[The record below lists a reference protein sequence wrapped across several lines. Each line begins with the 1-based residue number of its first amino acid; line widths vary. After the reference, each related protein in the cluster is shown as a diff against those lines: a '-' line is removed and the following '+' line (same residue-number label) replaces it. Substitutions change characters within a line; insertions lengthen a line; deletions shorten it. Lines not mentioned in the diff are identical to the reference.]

1 MPPFITNL
9 LERIKTLSGKLDTTK
24 KIILGSAV
32 AVVIAAL
39 AIIGN
44 VSSEK
49 PNVVLF
55 KGMETKDFAA
65 VTSKL
70 SEMGFHYTTSGT
82 DTIYI
87 APDRREAAM
96 VALAQENLIPQGVH
110 GWELFD
116 IDKWSE
122 TQFEKDIKKQR
133 ALTGAIARTLEKVK
147 GVEKA
152 QVNIAF
158 PSEELFQEK
167 TEPVTAAVLLE
178 YKPGIEKLSV
188 KEIKGIETLV
198 ARSVPGLK
206 KENVTIAGPDGDVI
220 NDFDNEIDKQKA
232 ELKDVAEKLRIQEQQ
247 RTKLLADIRKSLT
260 KFYGEGIY
268 GDRFD
273 VVRLETKLRWDK
285 EELEKNEVEP
295 VVMTPDDPRT
305 PYSERVVKDSLE
317 VSSKTTTE
325 EFDGNGFTPEGPAGT
340 EPNIPPGYKDRDYQK
355 AKYVKKEEI
364 RNNKFNETHR
374 KIRKQPWELERV
386 NLAVLLDGKWERVGV
401 KPDQSGYERKYTPV
415 TDEEL
420 QKVTDVLKKSI
431 GFDIARGDQIS
442 VKHLQIDRSKQFEAE
457 DEELRAQIARR
468 KLLVGILITLI
479 ALAFAYVAYIFI
491 KREIERRRR
500 LREEELAARQA
511 MMRDAALRA
520 IEEEGVEV
528 ELSIEEQARRAM
540 IENAINLAKERPE
553 DVVQLL
559 RTWLSED

>member
-1 MPPFITNL
+1 MPPFVKNIL
-9 LERIKTLSGKLDTTK
+9 DRLKALSSKLDTTK

-32 AVVIAAL
+32 AVVVVAL
-39 AIIGN
+39 VIIGN

-49 PNVVLF
+49 SSVVLF
-55 KGMETKDFAA
+55 KGMDTKDFAS
-65 VTSKL
+65 VTTKL
-70 SEMGFHYTTSGT
+70 GEMGFHYTTSGT

-87 APDRREAAM
+87 SPDKKNAAM

-110 GWELFD
+110 GWDLFD

-133 ALTGAIARTLEKVK
+133 ALSGAIAATLKNVK

-152 QVNIAF
+152 QVNLAF
-158 PSEELFQEK
+158 PTEELFQEK
-167 TEPVTAAVLLE
+167 TEPVTAAILLE
-178 YKPGIEKLSV
+178 YKPGVEKLTL
-188 KEIKGIETLV
+188 KEIRGIENLV
-198 ARSVPGLK
+198 SRSVPGLK
-206 KENVTIAGPDGDVI
+206 KEHITIAGPDGETLNEPE
-220 NDFDNEIDKQKA
+220 NDSDREKS
-232 ELKDVAEKLRIQEQQ
+232 ELKNVEAKLRIQESQ

-260 KFYGEGIY
+260 KFYGEGVY
-268 GDRFD
+268 GDRYD
-273 VVRLETKLRWDK
+273 VVRLEAKLRWDK

-355 AKYVKKEEI
+355 AKYIKKEEI
-364 RNNKFNETHR
+364 KNNKFNETHR

-386 NLAVLLDGKWERVGV
+386 NLAVLLDGKWERLGV
-401 KPDQSGYERKYTPV
+401 KADQSGYDRKYLGV

-420 QKVTDVLKKSI
+420 LKVTDVLKKSI

-468 KLLVGILITLI
+468 KLLIGILITLI
-479 ALAFAYVAYIFI
+479 ALAIAYVAYIFI

>member
-1 MPPFITNL
+1 MPPFIKDML
-9 LERIKTLSGKLDTTK
+9 DRLKGLYGKLDTTK
-24 KIILGSAV
+24 KIILGSAL
-32 AVVIAAL
+32 AVVVVAL

-49 PNVVLF
+49 SSVVLF
-55 KGMETKDFAA
+55 KGMQTKDFAA
-65 VTSKL
+65 VTTKL
-70 SEMGFHYTTSGT
+70 GEMGFHYTTSGT
-82 DTIYI
+82 DTIYVS
-87 APDRREAAM
+87 PDKKSAAM
-96 VALAQENLIPQGVH
+96 VALAQENLIPQGIH
-110 GWELFD
+110 GWDLFD

-133 ALTGAIARTLEKVK
+133 ALSGAIASTLQNVK

-152 QVNIAF
+152 QVNLAF
-158 PSEELFQEK
+158 PAEELFQEK
-167 TEPVTAAVLLE
+167 TEPVTAAVLLD
-178 YKPGIEKLSV
+178 YKPGVEKLSV

-220 NDFDNEIDKQKA
+220 NDFDNDADKQKA
-232 ELKDVAEKLRIQEQQ
+232 EMKDVEAKFRMQEQQ

-260 KFYGEGIY
+260 KFYGEGVY
-268 GDRFD
+268 GDRYD

-317 VSSKTTTE
+317 VSSKKTTE
-325 EFDGNGFTPEGPAGT
+325 EFKGNGFTPEGPAGT

-355 AKYVKKEEI
+355 ADYLKTEEI
-364 RNNKFNETHR
+364 KNNKFNETHR
-374 KIRKQPWELERV
+374 KIKKQPWELERV
-386 NLAVLLDGKWERVGV
+386 NLAVLLDGKWERLGV
-401 KPDQSGYERKYTPV
+401 KADQSGYDRKYLGV
-415 TDEEL
+415 SDDEL
-420 QKVTDVLKKSI
+420 LKVTDVLKKSI
-431 GFDIARGDQIS
+431 GFDIARGDMIS

-457 DEELRAQIARR
+457 DEELRAQVARR
-468 KLLVGILITLI
+468 KLLIGILVTII
-479 ALAFAYVAYIFI
+479 ALAIAYVAYIFI

>member
-1 MPPFITNL
+1 MPPFVTNL
-9 LERIKTLSGKLDTTK
+9 IEKLKELNGKLDTTK
-24 KIILGSAV
+24 KIILGSAFV
-32 AVVIAAL
+32 AILVAL

-49 PNVVLF
+49 SHVVLF
-55 KGMETKDFAA
+55 KGMETKDFAS
-65 VTSKL
+65 VTNKL
-70 SEMGFHYTTSGT
+70 SEMGFSYTTSGT
-82 DTIYI
+82 DTIYV
-87 APDRREAAM
+87 AHDKKEAAL
-96 VALAQENLIPQGVH
+96 VAMAQEGLIPQGVH

-122 TQFEKDIKKQR
+122 TQFEKDVKKQR
-133 ALTGAIARTLEKVK
+133 ALSGAIARTLEKVK

-167 TEPVTAAVLLE
+167 TEPVTAAILLE
-178 YKPGIEKLSV
+178 YKPGVEKLSV

-206 KENVTIAGPDGDVI
+206 KENVTIAGPEGDVI
-220 NDFDNEIDKQKA
+220 NDFDNEADRQKA
-232 ELKDVAEKLRIQEQQ
+232 EMKDVTEKLKIQEQQ

-260 KFYGEGIY
+260 KFYGEGVY
-268 GDRFD
+268 GDRYD
-273 VVRLETKLRWDK
+273 VVRLEARLRWDK

-325 EFDGNGFTPEGPAGT
+325 EFNGNGFTPEGPAGT

-355 AKYVKKEEI
+355 AKYTKKEEI
-364 RNNKFNETHR
+364 KNNKFNETHR

-386 NLAVLLDGKWERVGV
+386 NLAVLLDGKWERTGV
-401 KPDQSGYERKYTPV
+401 KPDESGYLRKYAAV

-420 QKVTDVLKKSI
+420 LKVTDVLKKSI

-457 DEELRAQIARR
+457 DEELRAQVARR
-468 KLLVGILITLI
+468 KLLIGVLVTLI
-479 ALAFAYVAYIFI
+479 GLVLAYVAYVFI
-491 KREIERRRR
+491 KREVERRRR

-559 RTWLSED
+559 KTWLSED

>member
-1 MPPFITNL
+1 MPPFVKNIL
-9 LERIKTLSGKLDTTK
+9 DRLKTLSGKLDTTK
-24 KIILGSAV
+24 KIILGSAA
-32 AVVIAAL
+32 AVVIVAL
-39 AIIGN
+39 VIIGN

-49 PNVVLF
+49 SSVVLF

-65 VTSKL
+65 VTAKL
-70 SEMGFHYTTSGT
+70 GEMGFHYTTSGT

-87 APDRREAAM
+87 SPDKKNAAM
-96 VALAQENLIPQGVH
+96 VALAQEQLIPQGVH
-110 GWELFD
+110 GWDLFD

-122 TQFEKDIKKQR
+122 TQFEKEVKHQR
-133 ALTGAIARTLEKVK
+133 ALSGAIAQTLKNVK
-147 GVEKA
+147 GVESA
-152 QVNIAF
+152 QVNLAIPA
-158 PSEELFQEK
+158 PELFQEK
-167 TEPVTAAVLLE
+167 AEPTTAAVLLQ
-178 YKPGIEKLSV
+178 YKPGVEKLSV
-188 KEIKGIETLV
+188 KEIKGIENLV

-206 KENVTIAGPDGDVI
+206 KEHITIAGPDGETI
-220 NDFDNEIDKQKA
+220 NDLDNEADRAKA
-232 ELKDVAEKLRIQEQQ
+232 EMKDVESKLRIQESQ

-260 KFYGEGIY
+260 KFYGEGVY
-268 GDRFD
+268 GDRYD
-273 VVRLETKLRWDK
+273 VVRLEAKLRWDK
-285 EELEKNEVEP
+285 EELEKNEVSP
-295 VVMTPDDPRT
+295 VVMVEDDPRT
-305 PYSERVVKDSLE
+305 PYSERVVKDSLK

-325 EFDGNGFTPEGPAGT
+325 EFEGNGFTPEGPAGT

-355 AKYVKKEEI
+355 AKYTKKEDIE
-364 RNNKFNETHR
+364 NNKFNETHR
-374 KIRKQPWELERV
+374 KIKKQPWELERV
-386 NLAVLLDGKWERVGV
+386 NLAVLLDGKWERLGI
-401 KPDQSGYERKYTPV
+401 KADQSGYERKYMGV
-415 TDEEL
+415 SDEEL
-420 QKVTDVLKKSI
+420 LKVTDVLKKSI
-431 GFDIARGDQIS
+431 GFDIGRGDQIS

-468 KLLVGILITLI
+468 KLLIGILITLI
-479 ALAFAYVAYIFI
+479 ALAIAYVAYIFI

>member
-1 MPPFITNL
+1 LP
-9 LERIKTLSGKLDTTK
+9 LSRPKL
-24 KIILGSAV
+24 G
-32 AVVIAAL
+32 
-39 AIIGN
+39 
-44 VSSEK
+44 
-49 PNVVLF
+49 
-55 KGMETKDFAA
+55 
-65 VTSKL
+65 
-70 SEMGFHYTTSGT
+70 EMGFAYTSSGT

-87 APDRREAAM
+87 SPDKKNAAM

-133 ALTGAIARTLEKVK
+133 ALSGAIAQTLQNVK

-152 QVNIAF
+152 QVNLAF
-158 PSEELFQEK
+158 PADELFQEK
-167 TEPVTAAVLLE
+167 SEPVTAAVLLD
-178 YKPGIEKLSV
+178 YKPGVEKLSV

-232 ELKDVAEKLRIQEQQ
+232 EMKDVEAKFRMQEQQ

-260 KFYGEGIY
+260 KFYGEGVY
-268 GDRFD
+268 GDRYD

-317 VSSKTTTE
+317 VSSKSTE
-325 EFDGNGFTPEGPAGT
+325 EVFEGNGFTPEGPAGT

-355 AKYVKKEEI
+355 AKYTKKEDI
-364 RNNKFNETHR
+364 KNNKFNETHR
-374 KIRKQPWELERV
+374 KIKKQPWELERV
-386 NLAVLLDGKWERVGV
+386 NLAVLLDGKWERLGI
-401 KPDQSGYERKYTPV
+401 KADQSGYDRKYLGV

-420 QKVTDVLKKSI
+420 LKVTDVLKKSI
-431 GFDIARGDQIS
+431 GFDIARGDMIS

-468 KLLVGILITLI
+468 KLLIGILITLI
-479 ALAFAYVAYIFI
+479 ALAIAYVAYIFI

-540 IENAINLAKERPE
+540 IENAINLAKERPD